1 MSREKNFIDLQPLVR
16 MKDLLKK
23 SLTRLESEKLDEL
36 GEMGV
41 IQAFEVSY
49 ELVWKTLQKILNR
62 QGIDARSPR
71 ETFRLAA
78 QFNYL
83 ADPKIWFKFGEERNL
98 TAHTYQEET
107 ITHLLN
113 FLPGFVKE
121 LTELVTHLQTKEE
134 EIN

>member
-49 ELVWKTLQKILNR
+49 ELV
-62 QGIDARSPR
+62 
-71 ETFRLAA
+71 
-78 QFNYL
+78 
-83 ADPKIWFKFGEERNL
+83 
-98 TAHTYQEET
+98 
-107 ITHLLN
+107 
-113 FLPGFVKE
+113 
-121 LTELVTHLQTKEE
+121 
-134 EIN
+134 